1 MPLSF
6 QPLRTAILLIGQES
20 KKEGGKSLIK
30 QIISCWDSSIS
41 EPPPRM
47 LEDLQNSHV
56 LVAQFP
62 PPSFDCLQ
70 AVDGLRVT
78 VIPLTFQ
85 DVHAFGGFLLYFY
98 SPNSH
103 EGLLLLVSLPTAA
116 GNPLFHIII
125 IIFILLINFVS
136 LKCGFLIQQ
145 KFIISQKMRVSHK
158 YSIYF
163 FC

>member
-1 MPLSF
+1 MLLNGGREPTVARPCRPRVPLSF
-6 QPLRTAILLIGQES
+6 QLLCTAILLIGQES
-20 KKEGGKSLIK
+20 KKGGKSLIK
-30 QIISCWDSSIS
+30 QIISCWDENSSIS

-47 LEDLQNSHV
+47 LEDLLNSHV
-56 LVAQFP
+56 LVAHFP

-78 VIPLTFQ
+78 VILTFQ

-103 EGLLLLVSLPTAA
+103 EGLLLLVSLTHYFMSLL
-116 GNPLFHIII
+116 LF
-125 IIFILLINFVS
+125 S
-136 LKCGFLIQQ
+136 
-145 KFIISQKMRVSHK
+145 
-158 YSIYF
+158 